1 MTRLLSFPPAVSR
14 RAFGAVALL
23 GLPAIARARAFPV
36 RPVRLIT
43 PLPPGVG
50 AEATLRLFAEGLSRR
65 LGQPVPVENRPGGEA
80 VVAAMAFLGLNDDH
94 KLFFSFAGAFTV
106 NPFTIPNLPYGLEQ
120 FAPVSTVAIDHIA
133 VAAAPSFPAADLAQA
148 VARARREALAWA
160 SSPGGIAIAFAG
172 FAAEQGLTLTR
183 VQYRAVPDML
193 VDLSQGRLHLAV
205 MPLATA
211 LPQARAGRLRL
222 LAVTNAT
229 RSPAAPDISTAAEQ
243 GFASYVFEGFVGVFA
258 DARQPASVRLA
269 LEEASRSAVAEPS
282 FADRVRA
289 SGQVPLAGG
298 ADDLAARITAQR
310 TLVEA
315 GLRHLPPGG

>member
-1 MTRLLSFPPAVSR
+1 MTILQSLPPVVGR
-14 RAFGAVALL
+14 RALVAAALL
-23 GLPAIARARAFPV
+23 GLPAIAQAQSFPA

-50 AEATLRLFAEGLSRR
+50 AEATLRLFAGGLSQR
-65 LGQPVPVENRPGGEA
+65 LGQPVPVENRPGGDA

-94 KLFFSFAGAFTV
+94 KIFFSFAGPFTV
-106 NPFTIPNLPYGLEQ
+106 NPFTIPNLPYAPEQ
-120 FAPVSTVAIDHIA
+120 FAPLSTVAIDH
-133 VAAAPSFPAADLAQA
+133 VAIAAPASFPAADLVQT
-148 VARARREALAWA
+148 VALARRESLAWA

-193 VDLSQGRLHLAV
+193 NDLSQARLHLAV

-211 LPQARAGRLRL
+211 LPQARAGRLKL

-229 RSPAAPDISTAAEQ
+229 RSPAAPEVPTAAEQ
-243 GFASYVFEGFVGVFA
+243 GFVRYVFEGFVGVFA
-258 DARQPASVRLA
+258 DARQPAPVRRA
-269 LEEASRSAVAEPS
+269 LEDAARSAVAEPA

-289 SGQVPLAGG
+289 SGQVPHGGG
-298 ADDLAARITAQR
+298 AEDLAARIAAQR
-310 TLVEA
+310 ALVAA
-315 GLRHLPPGG
+315 GLRHMPPEG